1 MGLGEARAAGSSS
14 VTWIGSGECEGSK
27 SHVSAA
33 QHVALQS
40 SFVQAET
47 AEQGKLRAFNRG
59 RVRAVHGN
67 GAEGDTNIS
76 PGVMLERC
84 C

>member
-1 MGLGEARAAGSSS
+1 M
-14 VTWIGSGECEGSK
+14 
-27 SHVSAA
+27 
-33 QHVALQS
+33 ALQS
-40 SFVQAET
+40 SFVRAET

-84 C
+84 CRALVEPEVPLPAEQEQLSAAQSCAALGPSPPG